1 MGSEMWKACWAS
13 IKIAS
18 LVLLLFGGQRKCQ
31 TEKIGLSLKKKST
44 TTENERVT
52 GLRDYGVQSLIKAI
66 IPPSNCLLLLL
77 SSFFHLSSLDWQRER
92 ARQIRRQGFY
102 FYSFFSFLTVIIIAT
117 KLLSY
122 SYSFVSLFFFLFSFP
137 LINGLV

>member
-1 MGSEMWKACWAS
+1 MLGFYKNSISRIVVVWWATEMPDGENRLKS
-13 IKIAS
+13 
-18 LVLLLFGGQRKCQ
+18 
-31 TEKIGLSLKKKST
+31 KKKST

>member
-1 MGSEMWKACWAS
+1 MGSEMWEACWAS
-13 IKIAS
+13 TKIAS

-66 IPPSNCLLLLL
+66 IPPSNCLLL